1 MNLKCNFTND
11 NSGNFPGDVI
21 RLVRYLKLTPGYD
34 EIYAL
39 AKKEMA
45 PVLLHAAAF
54 DNLISRVALVKPYS
68 SYRSVV
74 MNRFYNYDF
83 VNSFVARSLLAYDLP
98 DLAAL
103 LAPRKL
109 FISGITDGAG
119 RIAAFE
125 SISEDV
131 DLIRT
136 SYQEKN
142 ADEQFNIDY
151 GEQDDRPYGFYSGWI
166 E

>member
-98 DLAAL
+98 GERPQGARSAFPQQSRRAG
-103 LAPRKL
+103 APRHARRVWL
-109 FISGITDGAG
+109 SRA
-119 RIAAFE
+119 E
-125 SISEDV
+125 
-131 DLIRT
+131 
-136 SYQEKN
+136 
-142 ADEQFNIDY
+142 
-151 GEQDDRPYGFYSGWI
+151 
-166 E
+166 